1 MTGARGQLPF
11 EFAHQPDF
19 REEAFIVAA
28 CNRAARA
35 WIERWPDWPPGPGL
49 AVHGPAG
56 SGKTHLGAIWQIR
69 SEAVAID
76 PAALEPAR
84 VPDLLGDARAAVIDW
99 PDEPSLAPAGEQA
112 LLHLHNLLAEQGGH
126 LLLLARTPPARW
138 PIRLADLRSRLAA
151 LPAIRIDAP
160 DDELLEAVLTKLL
173 ADRQLEATPD
183 AIAYLLAR
191 MERSFDAARSL
202 VAELDRRALA
212 GGRRIT
218 VSLVRETLADW
229 DEKAPD
235 RP

>member
-35 WIERWPDWPPGPGL
+35 WIERWPDWPGPGL

-56 SGKTHLGAIWQIR
+56 SGKTHLGAIWQVR
-69 SEAVAID
+69 SEATAID
-76 PAALEPAR
+76 PAVLEPAR
-84 VPDLLGDARAAVIDW
+84 VPELLGDARAALIDW
-99 PDEPSLAPAGEQA
+99 PDAPSLTSAGEQA
-112 LLHLHNLLAEQGGH
+112 LVHLHNLLAEQGGH

-151 LPAIRIDAP
+151 LPAIRIDPP
-160 DDELLEAVLTKLL
+160 DDELLQALFAKLL

-183 AIAYLLAR
+183 AITYLMAR

-202 VAELDRRALA
+202 VGELDRRALA
-212 GGRRIT
+212 GGRKIT
-218 VSLVRETLADW
+218 ISLVRETLAGTE
-229 DEKAPD
+229 EKAPD
-235 RP
+235 QS

>member
-11 EFAHQPDF
+11 EFSHEPDF

-28 CNRAARA
+28 CNQAARA
-35 WIERWPDWPPGPGL
+35 WIERWPEWPGPGL

-56 SGKTHLGAIWQIR
+56 SGKTHLSAIWQAR
-69 SEAVAID
+69 SEAAAID

-84 VPDLLGDARAAVIDW
+84 VPELLGDARAALIDW
-99 PDEPSLAPAGEQA
+99 PGDPTLSPAGEQA
-112 LLHLHNLLAEQGGH
+112 LVHLYNLLAEQGGH

-151 LPAIRIDAP
+151 LPAIRIDPP
-160 DDELLEAVLTKLL
+160 DDELLQALFAKLL

-212 GGRRIT
+212 TGRKIT
-218 VSLVRETLADW
+218 ISLVRETLAGSG
-229 DEKAPD
+229 ETAPD
-235 RP
+235 RT